1 MKKFIVPLIVAFILQ
16 IFISN
21 LISIRGIRPD
31 FLIIFLVYF
40 ALEQG
45 SYRGVIAGF
54 LIGILISLFDN
65 SPLFGVLP
73 LAYSIIGYGIG
84 FLKYQTKRMIP
95 YQFFIA
101 CILIIL
107 LGFFAYSYFT
117 YDSLFYND
125 LPIFLLN
132 FLQSTV
138 YTLSLLIIIQFIIP
152 LRK

>member
-31 FLIIFLVYF
+31 FLIIFIVYF
-40 ALEQG
+40 ALDQG

-73 LAYSIIGYGIG
+73 LTYSIIGYGIG
-84 FLKYQTKRMIP
+84 FLTYQIKRMIP
-95 YQFFIA
+95 YQFYTI
-101 CILIIL
+101 CILVIL

-132 FLQSTV
+132 FFKSAV